1 MEEIIQKHLRSIRII
16 VALALFI
23 ALFSVGFSY
32 ILFKEVSMP
41 LELLST
47 QRVDEIE
54 KKVNYLISSRLNGRM
69 DIQLQ
74 SSLVNMQEIRE
85 NSSGEVKAQAE
96 KAMAETKEL
105 LKQLRGKTV
114 KNESQQQ
121 VAEES
126 KPEAAAERKDH

>member
-23 ALFSVGFSY
+23 GLFSVGFSY

-41 LELLST
+41 LELLSS
-47 QRVDEIE
+47 QRVNELE
-54 KKVNYLISSRLNGRM
+54 KKVDYLISSRLNGRM

-74 SSLVNMQEIRE
+74 SSLINMQEIRE
-85 NSSGEVKAQAE
+85 NSSGDIKAQAE

-105 LKQLRGKTV
+105 LDKLRGQGGKAV
-114 KNESQQQ
+114 SKPAAQQ
-121 VAEES
+121 EN
-126 KPEAAAERKDH
+126 KPEAAEEHKDH